1 MVIQQFCIKSVDIHL
16 SSVKVNEIKAQ
27 SKYTL
32 RGGLASREAELI
44 SAPMVNKH
52 LVGLN
57 GYKVDPR
64 IFIGRVTTLIQ
75 RTPSIV

>member
-1 MVIQQFCIKSVDIHL
+1 MVIQQFCIKSVDIQL

-27 SKYTL
+27 SKHTL

-52 LVGLN
+52 RVGLN